1 MNQSFF
7 QKLQRVR
14 LSDVLSVVQFLLAA
28 PIALVVRLFLK
39 DLWVVCDDKEQA
51 CDNGYYFFRYVRQQ
65 QPQQRILFAVRR
77 SSPDYDRVRQLG
89 AVVPYG
95 SLRHWIAY
103 LAASVNISSQKDGK
117 PNAVLCYLLEVS
129 GLLRNRRAFLQ
140 HGIIKDNLPYLHYK
154 KTRMAFF
161 TVSVKREYEYVKKV
175 FGYPEGVVCQVG
187 LCRYDTLVNEA
198 DGETILLMPTWRQ
211 WIAHETSGSKRAE
224 RVKSFAETEY
234 CKSWLSLLQSEEL
247 EKICKQYGK
256 RVIFYPHRNMQKF
269 LPHFQSAVREHVVIA
284 AWPEYDVQTLLKQCS
299 MLVTDYSSVAMDAA
313 YLGKPVVY
321 YQFDY
326 ERFRTWHLEEG
337 YFHYEEDAFGPIA
350 VKEAQVL
357 AAIRSYV
364 SGNFVPEEEYRRR
377 SDAFFDLR
385 DGRNC
390 ERTYIKMKELSKW
403 KTSIL

>member
-14 LSDVLSVVQFLLAA
+14 PWDFFSVVQFLIAVPA
-28 PIALVVRLFLK
+28 ALVVRLFLK
-39 DLWVVCDDKEQA
+39 DLWVVCDDREQA
-51 CDNGYYFFRYVRQQ
+51 GDNGYYFFRYVRQQ
-65 QPQQRILFAVRR
+65 KPQQKIVFAIRKG
-77 SSPDYDRVRQLG
+77 SPDYERVQSLG
-89 AVVPYG
+89 PVVSYG
-95 SLRHWIAY
+95 SLRHWIYY

-187 LCRYDTLVNEA
+187 LCRYDTLVNES
-198 DGETILLMPTWRQ
+198 DGKTILLMPTWRQ
-211 WIAHETSGSKRAE
+211 WIAHETSCSKRAE
-224 RVKSFAETEY
+224 RVNSFTETNY
-234 CKSWLSLLQSEEL
+234 CQSWLSLLRSEEL
-247 EKICKQYGK
+247 KELCKAYGK

-269 LPHFQSAVREHVVIA
+269 LPYFSQAAGEHIVIA
-284 AWPEYDVQTLLKQCS
+284 SWTEYEVQTLLKQCS

-326 ERFRTWHLEEG
+326 ERFRAFHLEEG

-350 VKEAQVL
+350 AEEAQVL

-364 SGNFVPEEEYRRR
+364 ERDFVPEEKYRKR
-377 SDAFFDLR
+377 SDDFFDLR
-385 DGRNC
+385 DRKNC
-390 ERTYIKMKELSKW
+390 ERTYVKMKELSNGKH
-403 KTSIL
+403 